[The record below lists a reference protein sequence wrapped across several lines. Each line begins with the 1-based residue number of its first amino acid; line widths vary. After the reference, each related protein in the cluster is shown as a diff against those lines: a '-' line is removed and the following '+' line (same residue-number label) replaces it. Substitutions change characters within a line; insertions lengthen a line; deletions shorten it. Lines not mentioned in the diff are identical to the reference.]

1 MFQEK
6 VSKVFVHVFI
16 ILAGLNGNLSVVCGL
31 PLNTVSTTTKTTIT
45 TTLTTS
51 SWLSRQ
57 SSMVSEPTS
66 SLIHDDVNV
75 TETTSISKECI
86 CGHKDDVSGYYIL
99 FSKLFK
105 NRDNMVAL

>member
-1 MFQEK
+1 M
-6 VSKVFVHVFI
+6 
-16 ILAGLNGNLSVVCGL
+16 
-31 PLNTVSTTTKTTIT
+31 STTTKTTIT

-75 TETTSISKECI
+75 TETTSISEECI
-86 CGHKDDVSGYYIL
+86 CGHKYNVSGYYIL

>member
-1 MFQEK
+1 M
-6 VSKVFVHVFI
+6 
-16 ILAGLNGNLSVVCGL
+16 
-31 PLNTVSTTTKTTIT
+31 STTTKTTII

-66 SLIHDDVNV
+66 SLIHNDVNV
-75 TETTSISKECI
+75 TETTSMSKECI

-105 NRDNMVAL
+105 HRDNMVAL